1 VVYLI
6 LSHRA
11 PDQLLRLVRTLRRG
25 SPQAQIVVS
34 HDYCA
39 SHLDPAIFHGISNFT
54 LLPSRTP
61 VAWGSWSQ
69 LARYMHALEWA
80 EANLSFGW
88 IVPLSGQDY
97 PIRPLAEIEEELERT
112 TSDVLIDKPL
122 HIQRDV
128 PSSYGPA
135 LEQDYRMWFFYR
147 HYRLPSWGL
156 PRVVRRLSVRSPGR
170 MPLWYLRH
178 MAADGPIYVGL
189 RSRTPFD
196 AGLRCL
202 KGSDWFTA
210 SSRAVARLV
219 RAWREDADLVKH
231 YRRTLSP
238 VESFFHTVLLNAQ
251 DLPASLDNRRYIV
264 WARDAAHPKLLRSE
278 DLDDMLAS
286 GQHFARKFDL
296 DVDSTVLDELD
307 RRLDQR

>member
-1 VVYLI
+1 VYLI

-39 SHLDPAIFHGISNFT
+39 SHLDPALFHGISNFT

-69 LARYMHALEWA
+69 LARYMGALEWA
-80 EANLSFGW
+80 EANLTFEW

-97 PIRPLAEIEEELERT
+97 PIRPLPEIEEELART
-112 TSDVLIDKPL
+112 PCDVLIDKPL
-122 HIQRDV
+122 HIQRHI

-147 HYRLPSWGL
+147 HYRLPL
-156 PRVVRRLSVRSPGR
+156 RRFPHVVRPRRSPGR

-178 MAADGPIYVGL
+178 MAQDGPVYIGL

-219 RAWREDADLVKH
+219 RAWREDDELVRH

-238 VESFFHTVLLNAQ
+238 VESFFHTVLLNTP

-264 WARDAAHPKLLRSE
+264 WARDAAHPKLLRLE
-278 DLDDMLAS
+278 DLDGMLAS
-286 GQHFARKFDL
+286 AQHFARKFDL
-296 DVDSTVLDELD
+296 EVDSTVLDELD